1 MSADRRTRQ
10 RRDRAKASKSLVAL
24 AIPAAVIGLLAYFTL
39 GDESI
44 GPHIR
49 NIVDPLVRPILRF
62 IDNLLSS

>member
-24 AIPAAVIGLLAYFTL
+24 AIPAAVIGLLAYFAL

-49 NIVDPLVRPILRF
+49 NIVDPLVQPILRF
-62 IDNLLSS
+62 MDELFSF